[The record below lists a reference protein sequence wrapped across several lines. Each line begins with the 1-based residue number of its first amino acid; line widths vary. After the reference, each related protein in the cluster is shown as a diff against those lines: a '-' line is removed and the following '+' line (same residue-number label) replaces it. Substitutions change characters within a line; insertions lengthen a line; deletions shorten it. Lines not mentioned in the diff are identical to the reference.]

1 MDDQSTPD
9 IRHDW
14 TQAQAQALFDLPL
27 TELLFRAQGMHR
39 RHQPH
44 DAVQLSTLLSIKT
57 GSCPEDCGYCSQ
69 SARNK
74 TGLESEALLS
84 VDTVL
89 EKARQAKELGASR
102 FCMGAAWRSPK
113 KDSRQFDQ
121 VLEMV
126 RGVRALGMEACV
138 TAGMLDREQADQL
151 KQAGLTAY
159 NHNIDTS
166 REHYDK
172 VITTR
177 TFDDRLDTIKHVADA
192 GIHVCS
198 GGILGLGEG
207 DQDRV
212 SMLVTLATLTPH
224 PESVPINA
232 LVAIKGTPLEDQP
245 PVDPLDIVR
254 VCAVARIMMPGA
266 MVRLSAGRGE
276 MGREAQMLAFMAG
289 ANSIFY
295 GDQLLT
301 TGNPAHEEDLALLK
315 KAGMRA
321 LVPADREAG
330 RVAATTEK
338 LPTPAAHAGCGAGGC
353 QPSAS

>member
-1 MDDQSTPD
+1 MPYSRGLHELGDGCFAYLQPD
-9 IRHDW
+9 GSWGWSNAGLIVGDGASVLVD
-14 TQAQAQALFDLPL
+14 TLFDLPL

-44 DAVQLSTLLSIKT
+44 DAVQLATLLSIKT

-113 KDSRQFDQ
+113 KDSRQFEQ

-177 TFDDRLDTIKHVADA
+177 
-192 GIHVCS
+192 
-198 GGILGLGEG
+198 E
-207 DQDRV
+207 
-212 SMLVTLATLTPH
+212 
-224 PESVPINA
+224 
-232 LVAIKGTPLEDQP
+232 
-245 PVDPLDIVR
+245 
-254 VCAVARIMMPGA
+254 A
-266 MVRLSAGRGE
+266 ME
-276 MGREAQMLAFMAG
+276 
-289 ANSIFY
+289 
-295 GDQLLT
+295 
-301 TGNPAHEEDLALLK
+301 
-315 KAGMRA
+315 
-321 LVPADREAG
+321 
-330 RVAATTEK
+330 AAT
-338 LPTPAAHAGCGAGGC
+338 AA
-353 QPSAS
+353 S

>member
-1 MDDQSTPD
+1 MDHQSTPD

-44 DAVQLSTLLSIKT
+44 DAVQLATLLSIKT

-113 KDSRQFDQ
+113 KDSRQFEQ

-172 VITTR
+172 IGR
-177 TFDDRLDTIKHVADA
+177 AHV
-192 GIHVCS
+192 
-198 GGILGLGEG
+198 
-207 DQDRV
+207 
-212 SMLVTLATLTPH
+212 
-224 PESVPINA
+224 
-232 LVAIKGTPLEDQP
+232 
-245 PVDPLDIVR
+245 
-254 VCAVARIMMPGA
+254 
-266 MVRLSAGRGE
+266 
-276 MGREAQMLAFMAG
+276 
-289 ANSIFY
+289 
-295 GDQLLT
+295 
-301 TGNPAHEEDLALLK
+301 
-315 KAGMRA
+315 
-321 LVPADREAG
+321 
-330 RVAATTEK
+330 
-338 LPTPAAHAGCGAGGC
+338 
-353 QPSAS
+353 